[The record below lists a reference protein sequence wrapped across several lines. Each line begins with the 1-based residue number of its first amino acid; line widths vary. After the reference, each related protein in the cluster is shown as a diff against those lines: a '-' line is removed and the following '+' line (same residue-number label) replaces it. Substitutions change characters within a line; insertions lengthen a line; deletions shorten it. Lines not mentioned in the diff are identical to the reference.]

1 MDFKDVNKVLFENSI
16 IPSRNRKR
24 PEYARYITIHT
35 TANKNP
41 GADARTHANYVNNG
55 GGSVGVSWYITVDAT
70 RIAQYLPMNENG
82 LHAREGNGAGD
93 ISVFGIL

>member
-1 MDFKDVNKVLFENSI
+1 MLFENSI

-55 GGSVGVSWYITVDAT
+55 SGSVGVS
-70 RIAQYLPMNENG
+70 
-82 LHAREGNGAGD
+82 
-93 ISVFGIL
+93 